1 MSNSISKRKPFKIYD
16 FPRLIKGDLIKL
28 NPNFHHHHFQRFIN
42 HVGIVDWSSYI
53 KQDPRFMRPAEVDV
67 LRGDYKKAKV
77 EMDWK
82 PSTNFNELVK
92 KMVDNDLKLL
102 KK

>member
-42 HVGIVDWSSYI
+42 HVGIVEKSLELGMVWIWFMEKGRMGSY
-53 KQDPRFMRPAEVDV
+53 V
-67 LRGDYKKAKV
+67 LQREKI
-77 EMDWK
+77 
-82 PSTNFNELVK
+82 
-92 KMVDNDLKLL
+92 LKIS
-102 KK
+102 